1 MPSAGPT
8 ITVLIPTFNRAQYLA
23 ECLDSILSQTLAPTQ
38 IIVVN
43 DGSTDDTQLV
53 LEPYMNAVAYLSTD
67 QLGKPGAI
75 NRGLEAVSG
84 DYLWIFD
91 DDDVVLANALERLVA
106 PLEQCPEHGF
116 SYCKFFWT
124 GTDAKS
130 GQIGAVFD
138 ELRLPDVDT
147 RGYLIPLLE
156 ANFLGGAA
164 LFARTSCYAQV
175 GGFDPGLLRS
185 QDYEMAIR
193 IARSFT
199 GIRVPGGATFHY
211 RQHEGMRGSSKDRF
225 AAGSRLGK
233 WLEYDQIF
241 FRKLYEELA
250 LDELLP
256 PGVCAKTCQRQAIL
270 QRLAIMASKL
280 LVPQAINDLRQLAVL
295 SDRAPFSEQERVV
308 VRLLIAAASYYKT
321 GSILDSREF
330 CDELYRLS
338 TSSAAIRL
346 LRGEIR
352 RALMLRLGRF
362 SRGQTLTAMRALYH
376 MYLAHDRRVV
386 AVD

>member
-1 MPSAGPT
+1 MPPAGPA

-23 ECLDSILSQTLAPTQ
+23 QCLDSILGQTLRPAQ

-43 DGSTDDTQLV
+43 DGSTDDTQFV
-53 LEPYMNAVAYLSTD
+53 LEPYMNAVEYLWTN
-67 QLGKPGAI
+67 QLGKPATI

-91 DDDVVLANALERLVA
+91 DDDVALANALERLVA

-130 GQIGAVFD
+130 GRIGAVFD
-138 ELRLPDVDT
+138 ELQFPDVDT
-147 RGYLIPLLE
+147 QGFLIPLLE

-164 LFARTSCYAQV
+164 LFARTSCYEQV
-175 GGFDPGLLRS
+175 GGFDPQLLRS

-193 IARSFT
+193 IARNFT

-211 RQHEGMRGSSKDRF
+211 RQHEGMRGSSRDRF
-225 AAGSRLGK
+225 PVGSRLGK
-233 WLEYDQIF
+233 WLEYDQVF

-256 PGVCAKTCQRQAIL
+256 PGISTKTCQRQAIL

-280 LVPQAINDLRQLAVL
+280 LVPQAINDLRQLAAL
-295 SDRAPFSEQERVV
+295 PDRTPFSEQERSV
-308 VRLLIAAASYYKT
+308 VRVLIATASYYKT
-321 GSILDSREF
+321 GSMLDSRAF
-330 CDELYRLS
+330 CDEIRRLS
-338 TSSAAIRL
+338 VSSAVIRL
-346 LRGEIR
+346 LRSEIR
-352 RALMLRLGRF
+352 RTLFLRLRKF
-362 SRGQTLTAMRALYH
+362 SRGQTATAIKALYQ
-376 MYLAHDRRVV
+376 MYLPRTR
-386 AVD
+386 AVGELD